1 MKDDPRHGP
10 RPPRLEEALDALPL
24 FPLPRAVLFPGSTMA
39 LHVFEPRYRAL
50 VRDALATHATFS
62 VVQIVDKAP
71 GASDPST
78 PAIARFAGIG
88 TIADHVELSGG
99 RYDLLLHGHAVVEL
113 EELQFVPPYR
123 RARARIVSDVGG
135 DPGSTELAAL
145 VSTAGSF
152 ARVLAGKGRAPA
164 LKLPKESSPGRLADL
179 CAAQLVLD
187 SGDRQRVLEQRDVRL
202 RVRLVTEILALQQ
215 VALGG
220 RDESLN

>member
-1 MKDDPRHGP
+1 MKDDPNP
-10 RPPRLEEALDALPL
+10 KRPEAALDALPL

-62 VVQIVDKAP
+62 VVQIVDGRTSA
-71 GASDPST
+71 GDPSG
-78 PAIARFAGIG
+78 PPIARFAGIG

-99 RYDLLLHGHAVVEL
+99 RYDLLLRGHAVVEL
-113 EELQFVPPYR
+113 DELPFVPPYR
-123 RARARIVSDVGG
+123 RARARIASDLG
-135 DPGSTELAAL
+135 TEPTPTDLAAL
-145 VSTAGSF
+145 ISTAGSF
-152 ARVLAGKGRAPA
+152 SRVLAGKGRAPA
-164 LKLPKESSPGRLADL
+164 LKLPKDASAGRLADL

-187 SGDRQRVLEQRDVRL
+187 GGDRQRVLEERDIRL

-215 VALGG
+215 VALGS